1 MSEIAAHPPVIAG
14 DRMTRLAGYTL
25 GSVAAI
31 TLFAMMVL
39 TFADVWGR
47 YLLRQPVF
55 GGYEVTEFMMG
66 VLIFT
71 ALPMLCAQEGHVT
84 IDLLDHIVPKR
95 WLRWQRV
102 AVNLVSGIVLA
113 VMAWQVFLLSGQL
126 ARNNEVTMTLKIPHA
141 PFAVVFAIMAG
152 IAALACFVVAWG
164 YIRNLRRVEG
174 AGTAEHGTRQ

>member
-1 MSEIAAHPPVIAG
+1 MNDISSEPPAIAG

-25 GSVAAI
+25 GTVAAI
-31 TLFAMMVL
+31 TLFAMMLL

-84 IDLLDHIVPKR
+84 IDLLDHVLPR
-95 WLRWQRV
+95 RLQRWQR
-102 AVNLVSGIVLA
+102 AVVNFISGGVLA
-113 VMAWQVFLLSGQL
+113 VMSWQVFLLSRQL
-126 ARNNEVTMTLKIPHA
+126 SANHEVTMTLKIPHA
-141 PFAVVFAIMAG
+141 PFAFIFAIMAAF
-152 IAALACFVVAWG
+152 AAIACFVVTWG
-164 YIRNLRRVEG
+164 YVRNRRDVPADG
-174 AGTAEHGTRQ
+174 AAADGARQ

>member
-1 MSEIAAHPPVIAG
+1 VSNGAEPVLSG
-14 DRMTRLAGYTL
+14 DRLTRWAGYTL
-25 GSVAAI
+25 GTVAAV
-31 TLFAMMVL
+31 TLFGMMML

-84 IDLLDHIVPKR
+84 IDLLDHMVKKS

-102 AVNLVSGIVLA
+102 AVNLVSGLVLA
-113 VMAWQVFLLSGQL
+113 AMSWRVFLLSDQL
-126 ARNNEVTMTLKIPHA
+126 AANREVTMTLKIPHA
-141 PFAVVFAIMAG
+141 PFALVFAIMAAC
-152 IAALACFVVAWG
+152 AAAACFAVAMG
-164 YIRNLRRVEG
+164 YLANVRRV
-174 AGTAEHGTRQ
+174 ASDTAQ

>member
-1 MSEIAAHPPVIAG
+1 MTEAESGAPAIAG

-25 GSVAAI
+25 GSVAAV

-47 YLLRQPVF
+47 YLLNRPVF

-84 IDLLDHIVPKR
+84 IDLLDHFIRKSWV
-95 WLRWQRV
+95 RWQRA
-102 AVNLVSGIVLA
+102 AVNFVSGVVLA
-113 VMAWQVFLLSGQL
+113 VMAWRLLLLSDEHTRGP
-126 ARNNEVTMTLKIPHA
+126 EVTMTLKIPHA
-141 PFAVVFAIMAG
+141 PFSFAFAIMAAF
-152 IAALACFVVAWG
+152 AAVACFVVTWG
-164 YIRNLRRVEG
+164 YLRNARKAADG
-174 AGTAEHGTRQ
+174 PDP

>member
-1 MSEIAAHPPVIAG
+1 MNQPASETPIIAG

-25 GSVAAI
+25 GTVAAV
-31 TLFAMMVL
+31 TLFAMMLL

-71 ALPMLCAQEGHVT
+71 ALPMLCSQEGHVT
-84 IDLLDHIVPKR
+84 IDLLDHFVRKS

-102 AVNLVSGIVLA
+102 AVNLVSGVVLA

-141 PFAVVFAIMAG
+141 PFALLFAVMAAF
-152 IAALACFVVAWG
+152 AALACFIVTWG
-164 YIRNLRRVEG
+164 YLRGQRKVEDS
-174 AGTAEHGTRQ
+174 APQ

>member
-1 MSEIAAHPPVIAG
+1 MTEAGQNTPLIAG

-25 GSVAAI
+25 GTVAAV
-31 TLFAMMVL
+31 TLFAMMLL

-84 IDLLDHIVPKR
+84 IDLLDGVLTKGAR
-95 WLRWQRV
+95 FVQRV
-102 AVNLVSGIVLA
+102 LVNLVSAVVLG
-113 VMAWQVFLLSGQL
+113 VMSWRVFLLSAQL
-126 ARNNEVTMTLKIPHA
+126 ERNNEVTMTLKIPHA
-141 PFAVVFAIMAG
+141 PFAFVFAIMTAFAAAACLAVVLGYLIGVRRPDAG
-152 IAALACFVVAWG
+152 DPK
-164 YIRNLRRVEG
+164 
-174 AGTAEHGTRQ
+174 

>member
-1 MSEIAAHPPVIAG
+1 MSEIASDPPAIAG

-25 GSVAAI
+25 GTVAAV
-31 TLFAMMVL
+31 TLFAMMLL

-84 IDLLDHIVPKR
+84 IDLLDHVLPKR
-95 WLRWQRV
+95 LLRWQRV
-102 AVNLVSGIVLA
+102 AVNFISGVVLA
-113 VMAWQVFLLSGQL
+113 VMSWQVFLLSEQL
-126 ARNNEVTMTLKIPHA
+126 ARNREVTMTLKIPHA
-141 PFAVVFAIMAG
+141 PFAVVFAIMAAF
-152 IAALACFVVAWG
+152 AALACFVVTWG
-164 YIRNLRRVEG
+164 YLRNLRQVADAAAGG
-174 AGTAEHGTRQ
+174 APR

>member
-1 MSEIAAHPPVIAG
+1 MNQPASEPPIIPG

-25 GSVAAI
+25 GTVAAV
-31 TLFAMMVL
+31 TLFAMMLL

-71 ALPMLCAQEGHVT
+71 ALPMLCSQEGHVT
-84 IDLLDHIVPKR
+84 IDLLDHFVRKS

-102 AVNLVSGIVLA
+102 AVNLISGVVLA

-141 PFAVVFAIMAG
+141 PFAMLFAVMAAF
-152 IAALACFVVAWG
+152 AALACFVVTWG
-164 YIRNLRRVEG
+164 YLKGQRKVEG
-174 AGTAEHGTRQ
+174 GGLQ